1 LRQSNHLQNLEDE
14 DDKLVKFQSKDWK
27 DKLLDENFKKA
38 VLNIMDEEIVL
49 KFEERKGDASSYYNL
64 DEEVKK

>member
-1 LRQSNHLQNLEDE
+1 
-14 DDKLVKFQSKDWK
+14 V
-27 DKLLDENFKKA
+27 LD
-38 VLNIMDEEIVL
+38 IMDEEIVL

>member
-1 LRQSNHLQNLEDE
+1 MELEDG
-14 DDKLVKFQSKDWK
+14 KLVKFQSKDWK